1 MHTITST
8 IKRYTMINNNEDN
21 IDAETI
27 ESIGLRLTNK
37 RLNAETALSAR
48 VFEYPHLENVYIM
61 ESDLYGNT
69 MPKDSC
75 FLAFNGQHGLIGK
88 HLKVETLKRLS
99 VMEIEKMVQDNN
111 EG

>member
-1 MHTITST
+1 M
-8 IKRYTMINNNEDN
+8 IKTGEYN

-27 ESIGLRLTNK
+27 CHLGLQLSDQSI
-37 RLNAETALSAR
+37 NAETAFSAR
-48 VFEYPHLENVYIM
+48 VFEYPNLDNVYIM

-75 FLAFNGQHGLIGK
+75 FLAFNGLHGMVGK
-88 HLKVETLKRLS
+88 HLKVETLKHLS
-99 VMEIEKMVQDNN
+99 IMEIKKMVNDNN

>member
-1 MHTITST
+1 MT
-8 IKRYTMINNNEDN
+8 NNNEEN

-27 ESIGLRLTNK
+27 ASIGLRPTNK
-37 RLNAETALSAR
+37 HLNAQIALSAR

-69 MPKDSC
+69 MPKGSC

-88 HLKVETLKRLS
+88 HLKIETLKRLS
-99 VMEIEKMVQDNN
+99 AIEMEKMVQDNN

>member
-1 MHTITST
+1 
-8 IKRYTMINNNEDN
+8 MIDNNEDN

-27 ESIGLRLTNK
+27 NALGLRLTDK
-37 RLNAETALSAR
+37 RVNAETALSAR
-48 VFEYPHLENVYIM
+48 VFEYPHLENVFIM

-88 HLKVETLKRLS
+88 CLKVETLKRAS
-99 VMEIEKMVQDNN
+99 VMDIEKMVQDNN

>member
-1 MHTITST
+1 
-8 IKRYTMINNNEDN
+8 MINNNEDN

-27 ESIGLRLTNK
+27 KALGLRLTDK
-37 RLNAETALSAR
+37 RVNAETALSAR
-48 VFEYPHLENVYIM
+48 VFEYPNLENVFIM

-88 HLKVETLKRLS
+88 TLKVETLKRS
-99 VMEIEKMVQDNN
+99 TVTDIEQMVQHNN